1 MKRRSAP
8 EVLRVRE
15 SSPDEAE
22 TSFRELDDVFLQ
34 SQTRIWLGE
43 VLHKRFG
50 EEMAV
55 ADLLADGELL
65 FQVSKTVRKMI
76 LKKNVDMKHSKFFI
90 YEQTSFG
97 KADGRYMAYPKVD
110 SFLKICQ
117 ILGLTSIDLFSS
129 SDVVERR
136 DICRVCMCVRSLSKK
151 ARLKNLSVP
160 DFDIVTYSIAMPT
173 DLVGGLC
180 RSLEQSRSN
189 SSSSNGGS
197 PSMYPRGLY
206 KKARISIF
214 HK

>member
-43 VLHKRFG
+43 VLHERFG

-65 FQVSKTVRKMI
+65 FQVSKTVWKMI

-90 YEQTSFG
+90 YERTSFG

-110 SFLKICQ
+110 SFLK
-117 ILGLTSIDLFSS
+117 
-129 SDVVERR
+129 
-136 DICRVCMCVRSLSKK
+136 K

-160 DFDIVTYSIAMPT
+160 DFDIVTYTIAMPT